1 MDPLSYTNFSNLTSV
16 HPTSRHDNMMRQ
28 DPEMKWLRLVF
39 YSIICV
45 VGTIGNALVI
55 LAYRNPRMRSVTNLF
70 IANLGVADLT
80 VTLINVPFSVTY
92 PTLGH
97 WPFGNV
103 LCKVVPFILGV
114 TLFSSVGT
122 LMAIAADRYR
132 AIVHPLLPRIRTRH
146 ALMIIA
152 AIWTVA
158 FIYPIPLIVYQKY
171 QPADR
176 SCSEAWPSQS
186 DQEIF
191 TVMVFVALYLI
202 PLIVISVLYFLICHN
217 LKTSESDTQ
226 AGRNRAKKSVIRMLV
241 VVVVLFTVCLLPY
254 HITTLYM
261 NFAELQPHPPKWL
274 MELHM
279 FDMWMMFANSCCNPV
294 VYAVLNRNYRRE
306 FKRLLRCQSLSN
318 MLYRNQDST
327 YDRRFSSDTKSFFK
341 SNATNYGDRNF
352 GKRKGN
358 KSDDVSMEN
367 GMTQVSHSNASR
379 STRGSGQSNGANE
392 FGKPLV
398 CIESNL

>member
-1 MDPLSYTNFSNLTSV
+1 MDPPSYTNFSNLTSV
-16 HPTSRHDNMMRQ
+16 HPTSRHDNMMQ
-28 DPEMKWLRLVF
+28 DPELKWLRLVF

-186 DQEIF
+186 DQEIY
-191 TVMVFVALYLI
+191 TVMIFVSLYLI

-226 AGRNRAKKSVIRMLV
+226 AGWLI
-241 VVVVLFTVCLLPY
+241 LFIL
-254 HITTLYM
+254 
-261 NFAELQPHPPKWL
+261 A
-274 MELHM
+274 
-279 FDMWMMFANSCCNPV
+279 
-294 VYAVLNRNYRRE
+294 
-306 FKRLLRCQSLSN
+306 
-318 MLYRNQDST
+318 
-327 YDRRFSSDTKSFFK
+327 FSSF
-341 SNATNYGDRNF
+341 
-352 GKRKGN
+352 
-358 KSDDVSMEN
+358 
-367 GMTQVSHSNASR
+367 
-379 STRGSGQSNGANE
+379 
-392 FGKPLV
+392 
-398 CIESNL
+398 